1 MSGGAIVLD
10 REFLDDL
17 EKEILDWSKSI
28 MNFLTESMIDPKGL
42 TWGDVP
48 LNADERIMKF
58 MNDEAQGVN
67 EQLKLS
73 NPEEYG
79 KRLREFQRDVKQ
91 RGLGD
96 I

>member
-1 MSGGAIVLD
+1 MSGESIVLD
-10 REFLDDL
+10 KDFLDDL
-17 EKEILDWSKSI
+17 EKEILDWSKTI
-28 MNFLTESMIDPKGL
+28 MNFLTDSMIGSKGL
-42 TWGDVP
+42 AWGDVP

-58 MNDEAQGVN
+58 MNDETQGVN

-91 RGLGD
+91 RGLG
-96 I
+96 